1 MNTFYMKGSLKS
13 FIHWKQEI
21 TLSTQDEI
29 YGTWDKPGLLYT
41 FSSHFVLF
49 SSSTNYDK
57 IVFIKKDLID
67 ISKKRKWMIYSVYPK
82 KILTQEGTYEDFE
95 WKIFWLQHMFTITL
109 NCSQLFALLIDM
121 TFIIAR
127 SSIASYNIT
136 SCDKKR
142 IFEIS

>member
-1 MNTFYMKGSLKS
+1 MKGSLKS

-82 KILTQEGTYEDFE
+82 NDPCTGKNVWRFWMKDFLITTYVHNNT
-95 WKIFWLQHMFTITL
+95 K
-109 NCSQLFALLIDM
+109 LFS
-121 TFIIAR
+121 TFCLVDR
-127 SSIASYNIT
+127 YDVYYS
-136 SCDKKR
+136 
-142 IFEIS
+142 